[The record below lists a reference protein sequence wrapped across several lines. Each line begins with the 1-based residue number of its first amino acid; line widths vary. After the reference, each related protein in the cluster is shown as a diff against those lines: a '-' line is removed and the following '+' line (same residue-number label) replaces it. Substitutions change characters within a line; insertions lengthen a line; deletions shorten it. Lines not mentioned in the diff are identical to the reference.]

1 MAKFNIEIK
10 EGDLIKYNFLFS
22 NEKEK
27 LGIVWKIEKDLNFTA
42 LIHIIAN
49 SKIDQVPYNIME
61 YKILER
67 KNQKIL

>member
-1 MAKFNIEIK
+1 MKKFNIEIK

-27 LGIVWKIEKDLNFTA
+27 LGIVWKIEEDLNFTA

-61 YKILER
+61 YRILER
-67 KNQKIL
+67 KN